1 MMGICVTKL
10 TGLADSWNTN
20 KWKFMCHCTVF
31 ASFYIFVLILRA
43 ISNNKPPEGLLCNEF
58 GGLNRGVFMQ

>member
-20 KWKFMCHCTVF
+20 KRKFMCHCTVF
-31 ASFYIFVLILRA
+31 ASFYLFLY
-43 ISNNKPPEGLLCNEF
+43 
-58 GGLNRGVFMQ
+58 